1 MNNWELVVFDLD
13 GTLLNT
19 LDDLADAVNHTLGEY
34 GFPPKSTEHVRR
46 SVGNGAANLMRQCIP
61 GGSEDPDFEACL
73 HSYKDYYQEN
83 LLVKTRP
90 YDGIPELLAALRRRG
105 IRIAVLSN
113 KPDDAVKAL
122 VREIFGPEI
131 SAAAGESEHS
141 GRKPSP
147 DGVFA
152 ILKELG
158 VPAEHAIY
166 VGDSDVDVKTAHNAG
181 LPAVGVT
188 WGFRDRGVLEE
199 AGADYIIDRPEE
211 LDRLIGDGSIRR

>member
-1 MNNWELVVFDLD
+1 MDTTGLVIFDLD

-19 LDDLADAVNHTLGEY
+19 LGDLADAVNHTLGEY
-34 GFPPKSTEHVRR
+34 GMPGQSTEHVRC
-46 SVGNGAANLMRQCIP
+46 SVGNGAANLMRQCVP
-61 GGSEDPDFEACL
+61 GGSDHPEFEACL
-73 HSYKDYYQEN
+73 ESYKDYYQKN
-83 LLVKTRP
+83 LLIKTRP

-131 SAAAGESEHS
+131 SAAAGESEQNR
-141 GRKPSP
+141 RKPSP
-147 DGVFA
+147 DGVFQ
-152 ILKELG
+152 ILKELD
-158 VPAEHAIY
+158 VPAEHALY
-166 VGDSDVDVKTAHNAG
+166 VGDSDVDIKTAHNAG

-188 WGFRDRGVLEE
+188 WGFRDRGVLEA

-211 LDRLIGDGSIRR
+211 LDRLIGDGSILL